1 MKKTII
7 VVFGGVVQDVVTND
21 PNMEFI
27 IVDWDNIKSG
37 DDMGEYPHTLK
48 SDEEF
53 DQYVKDTE
61 DDKLRNIETSVASEI
76 KEELARLGRIFTD
89 EDDDPLTF
97 FSFKDVSELSVEVI
111 KADGTFVLGFPSF
124 QKEEITITSLI
135 DNGDLNIFDV
145 VSLLDELR
153 EIKR

>member
-61 DDKLRNIETSVASEI
+61 DEISEEHI
-76 KEELARLGRIFTD
+76 KQD
-89 EDDDPLTF
+89 E
-97 FSFKDVSELSVEVI
+97 
-111 KADGTFVLGFPSF
+111 A
-124 QKEEITITSLI
+124 
-135 DNGDLNIFDV
+135 
-145 VSLLDELR
+145 
-153 EIKR
+153 